1 MCTSTSADHAHNGM
15 QSYRADKAL
24 AVDKLWSCLSQ
35 YVEYCAAQ
43 AAATVDPIEASA
55 ADLEASSSQEA
66 AAEACRAADGTD
78 HDVTAAEAAEAEAA
92 EAEAAE
98 AEAAEA
104 DDSAAE
110 ADDSAA
116 EADDSAAIDASDV
129 EDVSEPADA
138 PIDAPQVGS

>member
-92 EAEAAE
+92 EA
-98 AEAAEA
+98 